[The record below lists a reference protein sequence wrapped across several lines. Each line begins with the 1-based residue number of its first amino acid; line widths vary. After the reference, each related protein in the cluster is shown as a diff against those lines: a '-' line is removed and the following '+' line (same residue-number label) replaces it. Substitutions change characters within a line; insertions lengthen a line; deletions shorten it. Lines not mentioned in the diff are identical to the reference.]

1 MRISTSAK
9 FLVKVLMN
17 TAGRFFA
24 TLPSSLPGNGSQQ
37 QQTQIT
43 DSTEM
48 FFTIME
54 ELKEQRKMIQEL
66 FEKNEETSLAT
77 AR

>member
-1 MRISTSAK
+1 MIMET
-9 FLVKVLMN
+9 N
-17 TAGRFFA
+17 RFFA
-24 TLPSSLPGNGSQQ
+24 TLPSSISENGSQV
-37 QQTQIT
+37 T